1 MEDAY
6 VAPRP
11 EWGSGTAAAGAEE
24 AELLF
29 GRALERV
36 RAFRSVHGRLPE
48 TGGRDEPDEPILGA
62 WLEHQR
68 HRRTTDDLPP
78 WKDNE
83 LSRALGSMWWNGQD
97 GGRPPLPYH

>member
-6 VAPRP
+6 LAPRL
-11 EWGSGTAAAGAEE
+11 ERGSGAPAAGAEE

-48 TGGRDEPDEPILGA
+48 AGGGDEPDEPILGA

-68 HRRTTDDLPP
+68 LRRAADDLPP

-83 LSRALGSMWWNGQD
+83 LSRALGSMWWNGQE
-97 GGRPPLPYH
+97 GGTRPLPYH

>member
-1 MEDAY
+1 MEDAHA
-6 VAPRP
+6 APGS
-11 EWGSGTAAAGAEE
+11 EWGSGIGAAGTEE

-48 TGGRDEPDEPILGA
+48 AVGRDEPDEPILGA

-68 HRRTTDDLPP
+68 HRHMRDDLPP

-83 LSRALGSMWWNGQD
+83 LSRALGSMWWSGQE
-97 GGRPPLPYH
+97 GGSRPLPYH